1 MKQTIRF
8 ITALIL
14 LIVLS
19 ASPAWAEEEDAQSKA
34 DRAVANLLFEYEG
47 AEEYASYLIRPDGL
61 VDISFAS
68 NMPDALYSELLAK
81 LQKHPDINGVIA
93 GKGGYACRRFGG

>member
-8 ITALIL
+8 ITSLTL
-14 LIVLS
+14 LS
-19 ASPAWAEEEDAQSKA
+19 ALPACAEDDAQSKA
-34 DRAVANLLFEYEG
+34 DRAVANLLFEYDG
-47 AEEYASYLIRPDGL
+47 AEEFASYLIRPDGL
-61 VDISFAS
+61 ADISFAS

-93 GKGGYACRRFGG
+93 GKGGRACRRFGG

>member
-1 MKQTIRF
+1 MKQTSRF
-8 ITALIL
+8 ISTLAL
-14 LIVLS
+14 LS
-19 ASPAWAEEEDAQSKA
+19 ALSALPAWAEDDAQSKA

-47 AEEYASYLIRPDGL
+47 AEEFASYLIRPDGL
-61 VDISFAS
+61 ADISFAS

-93 GKGGYACRRFGG
+93 GKGGRACRRFGG

>member
-1 MKQTIRF
+1 MKQIVRF
-8 ITALIL
+8 IT
-14 LIVLS
+14 VLS
-19 ASPAWAEEEDAQSKA
+19 LLSALSVLPAWAEEDVQSKA

-47 AEEYASYLIRPDGL
+47 AEEFASYLIRPDGL
-61 VDISFAS
+61 ADISFAS

-93 GKGGYACRRFGG
+93 GKGGRACRRFGG

>member
-1 MKQTIRF
+1 MIS
-8 ITALIL
+8 TARCVSIIAL
-14 LIVLS
+14 LGALS
-19 ASPAWAEEEDAQSKA
+19 ALPAWAEEDAQSRA

-47 AEEYASYLIRPDGL
+47 AEEFASYLIRPDGF

-68 NMPDALYSELLAK
+68 NMPDALYSELLAR

-93 GKGGYACRRFGG
+93 GKGGYACQRFGR